1 MQMTKLFAP
10 AAPITTTLL
19 VEGMHCGGCTS
30 RVEQAL
36 AQVPGVTGAV
46 ADLAAGT
53 ATVAAA
59 SAIDTARLVAALDA
73 AGYRATVATAPAATG
88 NADARHGRAR
98 DEDDDAAAAPHT
110 AVVTLT
116 IGGMTCG
123 GCARRVEQA
132 LAAVRGVA
140 DAKVDLATMS
150 AKASVARDVDS
161 QTLVAAVE
169 QAGYRANVVRDARAE
184 AAPKPAACPFEDAAR
199 SAAPAAAFAV
209 DESSAASPERVAT
222 QSFELDIA
230 GMTCASCVGRVEKAL
245 AQVPGVA
252 RATVNLA
259 TEKAT
264 VDADADAHV
273 DTARLIDAVKRAGYR
288 ASPVSDPASTLAPS
302 PEIAAARTAIELD
315 IAGMTCASC
324 VGRVEKALAQVPGV
338 ARATVN
344 LATEKATVDA
354 DADAHVDTARLID
367 AVKRAGYRAS
377 PVSDPASTLAPS
389 PEIAAARTAIE
400 LDIAGMTCASCVGRV
415 EKALAQVPGVV
426 RATVNLATEK
436 AAVDADAD
444 AHVDTA
450 RLIDAVKRAG
460 YRASPVSDPASA
472 LAPSPEI
479 AAARTAIEL
488 DIAGMTCA
496 SCVGRV
502 EKALAQVPGVARA
515 TVNLATEKATVDAD
529 ADAHV
534 DTARLIDAV
543 KRAGYR
549 ASPAIAACAPAS
561 RATATADAAAARPAS
576 PSADDRKLAEARR
589 ERALVIAS
597 AVLTTPLALPMFAAP
612 FGVDAALPAW
622 LQLALASIVQFGFG
636 ARFYR
641 AAWHALKAR
650 AGNMDLLVALGTSA
664 AYGLSIWLMLRD
676 PGHAAHLYFEASA
689 VIVTLVRFGKW
700 LEARAKRQTTD
711 AIRAL
716 NALRPDRARI
726 VEHGVERDVPLAQVR
741 VGTVVR
747 VLPGERVP
755 VDGRI
760 EAGVTHVDESLIT
773 GESLPVPKGPG
784 ERVTAGSINGEGALT
799 VATTA
804 IGAETTLAR
813 IIRLVESAQAE
824 KAPIQRLVDRVSA
837 VFVPAIVAIAFATF
851 AGWLVAGAG
860 VETAIL
866 NAVAVLVIACPCAL
880 GLATPAAIMAGTGVA
895 ARHGVLIKDAQAL
908 ELAQRARI
916 VAFDK
921 TGTLTQG
928 RPTVTAFDAI
938 GIPRGDALALAAAVQ
953 RASAHP
959 LARAVVAAFDAD
971 ADARR
976 SSLAAAH
983 ADTPRA
989 VAGRGVEARVDA
1001 RLLALGSTRWRD
1013 ELGIAVPDG
1022 VARRAAALEA
1032 AGNTV
1037 SWLMRADAPREALAL
1052 VAFGDT
1058 VKPNARRAIERLAAR
1073 GIRSALV
1080 TGDNRGSATAVAASL
1095 GIDEVHAQVL
1105 PDDKARV
1112 VAQLKA
1118 TAGDGA
1124 VAMVGDGINDAPALA
1139 AADVGIAMAT
1149 GTDVAMHTAGITL
1162 MRGDPALVADAVDI
1176 SRRTYRKI
1184 QQNLFWAFV
1193 YNLVGIPL
1201 AALGWLNPMIAG
1213 AAMAFSSVSVVTNA
1227 LLLRRWKGDAR

>member
-1 MQMTKLFAP
+1 MTNLLVPAP
-10 AAPITTTLL
+10 SVTTTLF
-19 VEGMHCGGCTS
+19 VEGMHCGGCTA
-30 RVEQAL
+30 RVEKAL
-36 AQVPGVTGAV
+36 ARVPGVTGATV
-46 ADLAAGT
+46 DLDAGT
-53 ATVAAA
+53 ATVDATPAVDA
-59 SAIDTARLVAALDA
+59 PRLIDALGA
-73 AGYRATVATAPAATG
+73 AGYRATVATPPAARRD
-88 NADARHGRAR
+88 ADTQREGAQAG
-98 DEDDDAAAAPHT
+98 DGDAIATCAAT
-110 AVVTLT
+110 VTLT
-116 IGGMTCG
+116 VGGMTCG

-132 LAAVRGVA
+132 LRKVRGVTA
-140 DAKVDLATMS
+140 ATADLAT
-150 AKASVARDVDS
+150 ARATVGIARDADPR
-161 QTLVAAVE
+161 TLVAAVE
-169 QAGYRANVVRDARAE
+169 QAGYRADVVRNAHAE
-184 AAPKPAACPFEDAAR
+184 ASPTPPACLLDDAAH
-199 SAAPAAAFAV
+199 SPASPTALATDETTATVAPATHGAAA
-209 DESSAASPERVAT
+209 RT
-222 QSFELDIA
+222 FEFDID
-230 GMTCASCVGRVEKAL
+230 GMTCASCAGRVEKAL
-245 AQVPGVA
+245 SHLPGVT

-264 VDADADAHV
+264 VDADAHLDAAQLV
-273 DTARLIDAVKRAGYR
+273 DAVKRAGYR
-288 ASPVSDPASTLAPS
+288 ASPVSA
-302 PEIAAARTAIELD
+302 
-315 IAGMTCASC
+315 
-324 VGRVEKALAQVPGV
+324 
-338 ARATVN
+338 
-344 LATEKATVDA
+344 
-354 DADAHVDTARLID
+354 
-367 AVKRAGYRAS
+367 
-377 PVSDPASTLAPS
+377 
-389 PEIAAARTAIE
+389 
-400 LDIAGMTCASCVGRV
+400 
-415 EKALAQVPGVV
+415 
-426 RATVNLATEK
+426 
-436 AAVDADAD
+436 
-444 AHVDTA
+444 
-450 RLIDAVKRAG
+450 
-460 YRASPVSDPASA
+460 
-472 LAPSPEI
+472 
-479 AAARTAIEL
+479 
-488 DIAGMTCA
+488 
-496 SCVGRV
+496 
-502 EKALAQVPGVARA
+502 
-515 TVNLATEKATVDAD
+515 
-529 ADAHV
+529 
-534 DTARLIDAV
+534 
-543 KRAGYR
+543 
-549 ASPAIAACAPAS
+549 APAAS
-561 RATATADAAAARPAS
+561 AAAAPAAPAAPTRPA
-576 PSADDRKLAEARR
+576 PPAAEDRKRAEAHR

-597 AVLTTPLALPMFAAP
+597 AVLTAPLALPMFAAP
-612 FGVDAALPAW
+612 FGIDAALPAW
-622 LQLALASIVQFGFG
+622 LQLVLASIVQFGFG

-676 PGHAAHLYFEASA
+676 PGHTAHLYFEASA

-726 VEHGVERDVPLAQVR
+726 VERGVERDVPLAQVR
-741 VGTVVR
+741 IGTVVR

-760 EAGVTHVDESLIT
+760 EAGITHVDESLIT
-773 GESLPVPKGPG
+773 GESLPVPKEPG
-784 ERVTAGSINGEGALT
+784 DRVTAGSINGEGALT

-837 VFVPAIVAIAFATF
+837 VFVPAIVAIALVTF

-908 ELAQRARI
+908 ELAQRASI

-921 TGTLTQG
+921 TGTLTEG
-928 RPTVTAFDAI
+928 KPTVTAFDAI
-938 GIPRGDALALAAAVQ
+938 GVARADALALAAAVQ
-953 RASAHP
+953 RDSAHP

-976 SSLAAAH
+976 SPLAAART
-983 ADTPRA
+983 DTPRA
-989 VAGRGVEARVDA
+989 VAGRGVEAHVDG

-1013 ELGIAVPDG
+1013 ELGIAVPAD
-1022 VARRAAALEA
+1022 VARRAAELEA

-1058 VKPNARRAIERLAAR
+1058 VKPHARRAIERLAAR

-1080 TGDNRGSATAVAASL
+1080 TGDNRGSAAAVAAAL

-1112 VAQLKA
+1112 VAQMKA
-1118 TAGDGA
+1118 TAGDGV

-1149 GTDVAMHTAGITL
+1149 GTDVAMHTAGVTL

>member
-1 MQMTKLFAP
+1 MTKLFAP

-110 AVVTLT
+110 AAVTLT

-140 DAKVDLATMS
+140 DAKVDLATTS

-169 QAGYRANVVRDARAE
+169 RAGYRANVVRDARAE

-222 QSFELDIA
+222 QSFEFDIA

-259 TEKAT
+259 TEKAA

-288 ASPVSDPASTLAPS
+288 GSPVSDPASA
-302 PEIAAARTAIELD
+302 
-315 IAGMTCASC
+315 
-324 VGRVEKALAQVPGV
+324 
-338 ARATVN
+338 
-344 LATEKATVDA
+344 
-354 DADAHVDTARLID
+354 
-367 AVKRAGYRAS
+367 
-377 PVSDPASTLAPS
+377 LAPS

-436 AAVDADAD
+436 AA
-444 AHVDTA
+444 
-450 RLIDAVKRAG
+450 
-460 YRASPVSDPASA
+460 
-472 LAPSPEI
+472 
-479 AAARTAIEL
+479 
-488 DIAGMTCA
+488 
-496 SCVGRV
+496 
-502 EKALAQVPGVARA
+502 
-515 TVNLATEKATVDAD
+515 VDAD

-664 AYGLSIWLMLRD
+664 AYGLSIWLMLRA

-773 GESLPVPKGPG
+773 GESLPVPKEPG

>member
-1 MQMTKLFAP
+1 MTKLFAP

-110 AVVTLT
+110 AAVTLT

-140 DAKVDLATMS
+140 DAKVDLATTS

-169 QAGYRANVVRDARAE
+169 RAGYRANVVRDARAE

-222 QSFELDIA
+222 QSF
-230 GMTCASCVGRVEKAL
+230 
-245 AQVPGVA
+245 
-252 RATVNLA
+252 
-259 TEKAT
+259 
-264 VDADADAHV
+264 
-273 DTARLIDAVKRAGYR
+273 
-288 ASPVSDPASTLAPS
+288 
-302 PEIAAARTAIELD
+302 
-315 IAGMTCASC
+315 
-324 VGRVEKALAQVPGV
+324 
-338 ARATVN
+338 
-344 LATEKATVDA
+344 
-354 DADAHVDTARLID
+354 
-367 AVKRAGYRAS
+367 
-377 PVSDPASTLAPS
+377 
-389 PEIAAARTAIE
+389 E

-561 RATATADAAAARPAS
+561 RATATADAAATRPAS

-773 GESLPVPKGPG
+773 GESLPVPKEPG

-908 ELAQRARI
+908 ELAQRAHI

-938 GIPRGDALALAAAVQ
+938 GIPRADALALAAAVQ

-1118 TAGDGA
+1118 TAGDGV

>member
-1 MQMTKLFAP
+1 MTKLFAP

-110 AVVTLT
+110 AAVTLT

-140 DAKVDLATMS
+140 DAKVDLATTS

-169 QAGYRANVVRDARAE
+169 RAGYRANVVRDARAE

-222 QSFELDIA
+222 QSF
-230 GMTCASCVGRVEKAL
+230 
-245 AQVPGVA
+245 
-252 RATVNLA
+252 
-259 TEKAT
+259 
-264 VDADADAHV
+264 
-273 DTARLIDAVKRAGYR
+273 
-288 ASPVSDPASTLAPS
+288 
-302 PEIAAARTAIELD
+302 
-315 IAGMTCASC
+315 
-324 VGRVEKALAQVPGV
+324 
-338 ARATVN
+338 
-344 LATEKATVDA
+344 
-354 DADAHVDTARLID
+354 
-367 AVKRAGYRAS
+367 
-377 PVSDPASTLAPS
+377 
-389 PEIAAARTAIE
+389 E

-561 RATATADAAAARPAS
+561 RATATADAAATRPAS

-773 GESLPVPKGPG
+773 GESLPVPKEPG

-1118 TAGDGA
+1118 TAGDGV